1 MAVRDGQHLNDG
13 GKLSINQRK
22 WKSPQKELSRA
33 VNPSWPT
40 LRSLSNAGDRAAHFT
55 RKSGSRARASLPIP
69 VKSSLELL
77 TRCFVEL
84 NFLVCH
90 EGAWRRFARELL
102 PRKPSLPCQSP
113 DPQVLPRTGSAPS
126 ALSRWLVRS
135 WPQYTAAVGQQ
146 HHPLLRAQWV
156 RRVAAPRSDETSRVA
171 HPCDFASCT
180 SAPSRCFC
188 GMNGGAAFG

>member
-13 GKLSINQRK
+13 RKLSINYRK

-33 VNPSWPT
+33 VNPGWPT

-90 EGAWRRFARELL
+90 EGASRRFARELL
-102 PRKPSLPCQSP
+102 PRKPSLPFRSP
-113 DPQVLPRTGSAPS
+113 DPQCAARSLAPRRFPRRHRLLRPGCPSASTPNPRVLPRTGSAPS

-135 WPQYTAAVGQQ
+135 WPQYTAAAGQQ
-146 HHPLLRAQWV
+146 HRPLLRAQWV
-156 RRVAAPRSDETSRVA
+156 RLPLGIRRPR
-171 HPCDFASCT
+171 
-180 SAPSRCFC
+180 
-188 GMNGGAAFG
+188 